1 MQAVSTM
8 SVSMSVRMSKERT
21 KRKFSQE
28 FKENAVQL
36 CLARSTTVRQIAA
49 ELGVT
54 EKILHRWKREM
65 ATAQLMKTQFAPGS
79 GHPRDEELDVLR
91 KENKKLKADVEFLKK
106 AAAYFAQHT
115 Q

>member
-1 MQAVSTM
+1 MQEVST
-8 SVSMSVRMSKERT
+8 MSVRMSKERT

>member
-1 MQAVSTM
+1 MVGQNNLTPEQGSGTYSLSRMQAVSTM

-49 ELGVT
+49 ELG
-54 EKILHRWKREM
+54 
-65 ATAQLMKTQFAPGS
+65 
-79 GHPRDEELDVLR
+79 ELGL
-91 KENKKLKADVEFLKK
+91 
-106 AAAYFAQHT
+106 
-115 Q
+115 